1 MHMRKTQVKQDPK
14 NGEFYIE
21 FDPELFDSLGWE
33 IGDTIVWTEQSD
45 GSFMLSKKLD
55 NNE

>member
-1 MHMRKTQVKQDPK
+1 MKTQVKQDPK
-14 NGEFYIE
+14 TGEFYIE